1 MAKVYPI
8 RKNTEGEKALTHRT
22 DEKEDLLRHLWLYT
36 NYDCNL
42 SCSYC
47 VAESFVGSERK
58 GLTLPQIYR
67 LIDEAVELG
76 MTKLFLTGGEP
87 FILHDIFS
95 ALAYGLEHMHVTVL
109 SNGIL
114 LKETRLQQLE
124 ALLYRERL
132 TIQISL
138 DGSNAETH
146 DFYRGKGS
154 WQKAIDAIH
163 RLKAAGFHVRLGTTQ
178 TAENSSDLIAMCQL
192 HRSLGISDEDHIIRP
207 LVRRGFSAK
216 GMAVSLPALEPEV
229 TVNRDGVYWHP
240 VATDPGLLI
249 SPQIFPLRS
258 AVEQITSIRES
269 LLLVTGGA
277 ASRFR

>member
-1 MAKVYPI
+1 MPLASSAQP
-8 RKNTEGEKALTHRT
+8 
-22 DEKEDLLRHLWLYT
+22 DEKEGLLHRLWLYT

-47 VAESFVGSERK
+47 VAESFVGAERR
-58 GLTLPQIYR
+58 GLTLQQVVL

-76 MTKLFLTGGEP
+76 MTELFLTGGEP

-95 ALAYGLEHMHVTVL
+95 MLSYGLERMHVTVL

-114 LKETRLQQLE
+114 LKGMRLKQLE
-124 ALLYRERL
+124 QLPHREQL
-132 TIQISL
+132 TVQISL
-138 DGSNAETH
+138 DGSNAATH
-146 DFYRGKGS
+146 DFYRGAGS
-154 WQKAIDAIH
+154 WQKAIDAIE

-178 TAENSSDLIAMCQL
+178 TTENSFDLTAMCQL
-192 HRSLGISDEDHIIRP
+192 HRSLGIPDEDHIIRS

-240 VATDPGLLI
+240 VATDPDLLI
-249 SPQIFPLRS
+249 SPDIFPLHN
-258 AVEQITSIRES
+258 AVEQIAAIRES

>member
-1 MAKVYPI
+1 MPLAH
-8 RKNTEGEKALTHRT
+8 TDSQGEET
-22 DEKEDLLRHLWLYT
+22 DLLHRLWIYT

-47 VAESFVGSERK
+47 VAGSFVGAERN
-58 GLTLPQIYR
+58 GVTVHEVHR

-76 MTKLFLTGGEP
+76 MTDLFLTGGEP

-95 ALAYGLEHMHVTVL
+95 MLQYGLERMRVTVL

-114 LKETRLQQLE
+114 LKGKRLQQLD
-124 ALLYRERL
+124 ALPNRERL

-138 DGSNAETH
+138 DGSDAATH
-146 DFYRGKGS
+146 DFYRGTGS
-154 WQKAIDAIH
+154 WQKAIDAIV
-163 RLKAAGFHVRLGTTQ
+163 RLKAANFHVRLGTTE
-178 TAENSSDLIAMCQL
+178 TPENRQDLPATCRL
-192 HRSLGISDEDHIIRP
+192 HRQLGILDEDHIVRP

-229 TVNRDGVYWHP
+229 TVDHNGIYWHP
-240 VATDPGLLI
+240 VATDADLLI
-249 SPQIFPLRS
+249 SPDLFPLRD
-258 AVEQITSIRES
+258 AVDHIREIRS
-269 LLLVTGGA
+269 SMLAVTGGA